1 MATGLSGQLIRKYL
15 LIFGDIAI
23 LYFSFWLTLLIRYQA
38 GFNQQLAGHLLP
50 FSIVFAIILVIFY
63 VDELYEVTVGR
74 GLIDLLNR
82 LLRSLA
88 IGGGFAVVFFYLGYG
103 RPVTLQPPRGPLG
116 LP

>member
-1 MATGLSGQLIRKYL
+1 MADGLSGQLIRKFLL
-15 LIFGDIAI
+15 LIGDVAV
-23 LYFSFWLTLLIRYQA
+23 LYFSFWLTLLLRYQS
-38 GFNQQLAGHLLP
+38 GFNEQLAGHLLP

-88 IGGGFAVVFFYLGYG
+88 IRGGVPPGFFF
-103 RPVTLQPPRGPLG
+103 P
-116 LP
+116 